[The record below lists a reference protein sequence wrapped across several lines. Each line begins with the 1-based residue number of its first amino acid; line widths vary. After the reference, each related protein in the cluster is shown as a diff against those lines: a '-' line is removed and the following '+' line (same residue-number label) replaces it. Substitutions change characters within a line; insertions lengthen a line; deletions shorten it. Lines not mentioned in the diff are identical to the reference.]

1 MSVKKRILKKLDTPR
16 IRTRL
21 ALALDVTDQ
30 TIMRYLDS
38 NSDNLT
44 KAAALKV
51 IREELNLSDTEIL
64 EELKSLRNANRR
76 K

>member
-51 IREELNLSDTEIL
+51 VREELNLSDTEIL
-64 EELKSLRNANRR
+64 EELDTVQQK
-76 K
+76 

>member
-1 MSVKKRILKKLDTPR
+1 MSVKTAVIQKLDTPR

-44 KAAALKV
+44 KSAALKV
-51 IREELNLSDTEIL
+51 IREELNLSDKEIL
-64 EELKSLRNANRR
+64 EELDTVNSQK
-76 K
+76 

>member
-64 EELKSLRNANRR
+64 EELDTVQQK
-76 K
+76 